1 MRNEKQL
8 HELRGGCYAAMKAL
22 TDKAA
27 TESRPM
33 TPEEEAQWDKA
44 HGEMQSY
51 EREIERLR
59 TQAQVDAEMNTR
71 ESEFSL
77 VPPSEKDRQN
87 SELRHFF
94 KRLLDED
101 FRVSEAEARRMSRAE
116 APTRAQN
123 STDSDAKGSYLVPQ
137 EFVRMLE
144 VYMKAYGGMMQAAY
158 THNST
163 RGGVMRLPT
172 VNDTTSTGAWQS
184 AERSSGLTS
193 NNFTFAQVTLGDFTW
208 ADIVLLTWEII
219 QDEDVDFV
227 SRHLAELFGVRAG
240 RALNKAYT
248 DGDGSGKPTGIL
260 AASGGASV
268 GKESAANNAVT
279 KSELIDL
286 VHSIDPAYRSP
297 SAAFMMND
305 ATLAYIL
312 KLDQTTNVAP
322 IWQPSFQE
330 GVPGKILGYNYVV
343 NQDFP
348 TLAASAKLIAFGDW
362 SKYWIRNVQGFGMVR
377 LKERFADQLA
387 DGFLGW
393 LRTDGKLVNTD
404 AIKLLRVKA

>member
-1 MRNEKQL
+1 MRDEKQL
-8 HELRGGCYAAMKAL
+8 HELRGGCYSAMTAL
-22 TDKAA
+22 TKKAA
-27 TESRPM
+27 DEKRAMS
-33 TPEEEAQWDKA
+33 EEENQQWEKA
-44 HGEMQSY
+44 YKEMQSY
-51 EREIERLR
+51 DAEIEKLR
-59 TQAQVDAEMNTR
+59 IQTQIDAELNTR
-71 ESEFSL
+71 EAEFSFSQDEKK
-77 VPPSEKDRQN
+77 VQSEMQRYF
-87 SELRHFF
+87 E
-94 KRLLDED
+94 RLLDD
-101 FRVSEAEARRMSRAE
+101 NAPRMSEAEARKLSKSE
-116 APTRAQN
+116 TPTRAQN

-144 VYMKAYGGMMQAAY
+144 IYLKAYGGMLQAAY
-158 THNST
+158 VHNSK
-163 RGGVMRLPT
+163 RGGVMRVPT
-172 VNDTTSTGAWQS
+172 VNDTASTGAWQD
-184 AERSSGLTS
+184 AERSTGLTS
-193 NNFTFAQVTLGDFTW
+193 NNFTFSQVTLGDFTW

-227 SRHLAELFGVRAG
+227 STTLAELFGVRAG

-248 DGDGSGKPTGIL
+248 DGNGSGKPTGIL
-260 AASGGASV
+260 AASGGAST
-268 GKESAANNAVT
+268 GKTAASATAIT

-286 VHSIDPAYRSP
+286 VHSVDPAYR
-297 SAAFMMND
+297 ANAKFMMND

-330 GVPGKILGYNYVV
+330 GIPGKILGHGYVV

-348 TLAASAKLIAFGDW
+348 IIATGAKTIAFGDW
-362 SKYWIRNVQGFGMVR
+362 SKYRIRNVKGFGMVR

-404 AIKLLRVKA
+404 AIKLLVQA

>member
-1 MRNEKQL
+1 MT
-8 HELRGGCYAAMKAL
+8 AL
-22 TDKAA
+22 TKKAA
-27 TESRPM
+27 DEKRAMS
-33 TPEEEAQWDKA
+33 EEENQQWEKA
-44 HGEMQSY
+44 YKEMQSY
-51 EREIERLR
+51 DAEIEKLR
-59 TQAQVDAEMNTR
+59 IQTQIDVEMNTR
-71 ESEFSL
+71 EAEFSL
-77 VPPSEKDRQN
+77 TPPSEKERQN
-87 SELRHFF
+87 GELQRFF

-101 FRVSEAEARRMSRAE
+101 FRVSESEARRLSRAE
-116 APTRAQN
+116 SPTKAQN

-144 VYMKAYGGMMQAAY
+144 VYLKAYGGMMQAAY
-158 THNST
+158 THNSK

-260 AASGGASV
+260 AASGGAST
-268 GKESAANNAVT
+268 GKTTASGTAIT
-279 KSELIDL
+279 KSEIIDL
-286 VHSIDPAYRSP
+286 VHSIDPAYRVP
-297 SAAFMMND
+297 GAAFMMND

-330 GVPGKILGYNYVV
+330 GIPGKILGYNYVV

-348 TLAASAKLIAFGDW
+348 TIATGNKTIAFGDW

-404 AIKLLRVKA
+404 AIKLLRQA

>member
-1 MRNEKQL
+1 MRTEKQI
-8 HELRGGCYAAMKAL
+8 HELRGKCYSAMTAL
-22 TDKAA
+22 TKKAA
-27 TESRPM
+27 DESRAM
-33 TPEEEAQWDKA
+33 TPEEESQWDKA

-51 EREIERLR
+51 DREIERLR

-71 ESEFSL
+71 EAEFSFTA
-77 VPPSEKDRQN
+77 PADKEKQN
-87 SELRHFF
+87 SELQRFF

-101 FRVSEAEARRMSRAE
+101 FRVSEAEARRMAKAE
-116 APTRAQN
+116 YPTRAQM
-123 STDSDAKGSYLVPQ
+123 STDSDAKGSYTVPQ

-193 NNFTFAQVTLGDFTW
+193 NNFTFSQVTLGDFTW

-260 AASGGASV
+260 AASGGAST
-268 GKESAANNAVT
+268 GKTAASATAIT
-279 KSELIDL
+279 KSEIIDL
-286 VHSIDPAYRSP
+286 VHSVDPAYRVP
-297 SAAFMMND
+297 EAAFMLND

-330 GVPGKILGYNYVV
+330 GIPGKILGYNYVI

-348 TLAASAKLIAFGDW
+348 TIATGNKTIAFGDW
-362 SKYWIRNVQGFGMVR
+362 SKYFIRNVQGFGMVR

-393 LRTDGKLVNTD
+393 LRTDGKLVNTS
-404 AIKLLRVKA
+404 AIKLLVQA